1 MLFRSLTSMS
11 KNTQYF
17 IDRVGKEEIKNLLY
31 TYHYLKDESKDFKSG
46 YNYGLFK
53 SSVSDVM
60 HIGDCLAACVFTKIP
75 VPEIAVGA
83 FGLQRHEQ
91 DGLYELSRLCVHPDI
106 QKTEYNITSWFVS
119 RCIKRFR
126 KDANVRCILSY
137 ADANHHSGV
146 IYRACNFTY
155 YGLTDRK
162 KDFYYA
168 DGTKHSRGS
177 VKGAEGEW
185 KERSRKHRYLM
196 IFDKELKQR
205 LTWKEEKWYNS
216 KDDTESLQ

>member
-1 MLFRSLTSMS
+1 MS
-11 KNTQYF
+11 KNTQFF
-17 IDRVGKEEIKNLLY
+17 IDKVSKEEIKNLLY
-31 TYHYLKDESKDFKSG
+31 NFHYLKDESKDFKSG

-53 SSVSDVM
+53 SSVSDIL

-91 DGLYELSRLCVHPDI
+91 EGLYELSRLCVHPDV

-126 KDANVRCILSY
+126 KDANVRTILSY
-137 ADANHHSGV
+137 ADASRHDGV
-146 IYRACNFTY
+146 IYRACNFKY
-155 YGLTDRK
+155 YGLTDPK

-177 VKGAEGEW
+177 VKGVKGEW
-185 KERSRKHRYLM
+185 KERTRKHRYLM
-196 IFDKELKQR
+196 IFDKNLEKR
-205 LTWKEEKWYNS
+205 LTWKEEKWYNNS
-216 KDDTESLQ
+216 GDT

>member
-1 MLFRSLTSMS
+1 MS

-17 IDRVGKEEIKNLLY
+17 IDRVSKKELEPLLL
-31 TYHYLKDESKDFKSG
+31 TYHYLKDESKSYKSG
-46 YNYGLFK
+46 FNYGLFK
-53 SSVSDVM
+53 YNEWECPLR
-60 HIGDCLAACVFTKIP
+60 IGSPLACCIFTGFP

-91 DGLYELSRLCVHPDI
+91 EGLYELSRLCVHPDI

-126 KDANVRCILSY
+126 KDANVRAILSY
-137 ADANHHSGV
+137 ADANHHTGI

-155 YGLTDRK
+155 YGLTDPK

-185 KERSRKHRYLM
+185 RERSRKHRYM
-196 IFDKELKQR
+196 MVFDKQLKER
-205 LTWKEEKWYNS
+205 LTWKEEKWYNV